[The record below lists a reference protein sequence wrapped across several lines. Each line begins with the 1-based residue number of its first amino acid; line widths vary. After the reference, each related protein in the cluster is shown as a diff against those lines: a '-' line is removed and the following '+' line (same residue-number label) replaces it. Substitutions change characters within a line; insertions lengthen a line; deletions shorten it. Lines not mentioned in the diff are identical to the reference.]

1 MRRWT
6 QWKEVTSFDITG
18 PVPDGRPF
26 TGRGTGMF
34 FLQVFVAGIV
44 GTTLMTASL
53 WFIHRSGWANADMT
67 RALGSMLTRRYDG
80 SLGPGLLIQFA
91 GGIAFAVPY
100 LLILRSTGFTPLS
113 AHLAVGGALGAF
125 HGLTMS
131 YVLMAL
137 VAERH
142 PVEKFRSAG
151 PEVGAAHIVGHVAY
165 GLGVGLMAWLF
176 RGGASPPAA

>member
-1 MRRWT
+1 
-6 QWKEVTSFDITG
+6 
-18 PVPDGRPF
+18 
-26 TGRGTGMF
+26 MF
-34 FLQVFVAGIV
+34 FLQVFLAGVV

-80 SLGPGLLIQFA
+80 SLGPGLLVHFT

-100 LLILRSTGFTPLS
+100 LLILRSAGFAPLS
-113 AHLAVGGALGAF
+113 ANLAVGGAIGAF
-125 HGLTMS
+125 HGLAMS

-137 VAERH
+137 VAGRH

-151 PEVGAAHIVGHVAY
+151 PEVGAAHIVGHIAY
-165 GLGVGLMAWLF
+165 GLGVGLTAWLL
-176 RGGASPPAA
+176 GGRALPPAA